1 KASRAQTDQSR
12 AMPAGGSR
20 IARRI
25 GLKRWNI
32 TGLGPVEPPGAGI
45 EDHYAIVRVK
55 RPPRL
60 ELDGSRERS
69 PAFRRGVDPLQRLQV
84 TRRRGEEPV
93 RDRHRSAAALAQ
105 CSKHQAIPEWG
116 GNPQPR
122 GNRLGV
128 WPRRARLGPG

>member
-1 KASRAQTDQSR
+1 
-12 AMPAGGSR
+12 
-20 IARRI
+20 
-25 GLKRWNI
+25 
-32 TGLGPVEPPGAGI
+32 I
-45 EDHYAIVRVK
+45 EDHYAIVGVK

-69 PAFRRGVDPLQRLQV
+69 PALRRGVDALERLQV
-84 TRRRGEEPV
+84 PRRRGEEPV

-128 WPRRARLGPG
+128 WPRRARSEEHTSELQSRGHLVCRLLLEKKKKNRKNKNTLHKHKNANKYTTVH